1 MYDKYGFQD
10 NKSKYDLTE
19 IESRLKALEEKTKS
33 FTAGSTSNGGCIF
46 PIGTILLMCPDYSK
60 SPKDPVITTATMN
73 RLYGG
78 TWELLGAG
86 RTLMSA
92 YDDGEDGVNRYQFF
106 NGASN
111 PTDNFANPHKFY
123 GRNSGREYWQNEFH
137 RTIRD
142 VNLPEHTHTVT
153 SSAHSHSMTHKHAI
167 CYNGQEYEGTD
178 RKVYNT
184 FYRQDK
190 PGATNIYIKQQSEE
204 AQDDAGELESSSK
217 IIPNGGVSNM
227 MTAQG
232 FVQSNNKDV
241 NDTASTGETSVSIT
255 CHPAYD
261 TGTKEMLNV
270 CTPFITTF
278 MFRRKA

>member
-1 MYDKYGFQD
+1 MYDKYGFND

-33 FTAGSTSNGGCIF
+33 FTAGSTSNGGCMF

-60 SPKDPVITTATMN
+60 TPKDPIISEATMN

-92 YDDGEDGVNRYQFF
+92 KYDGPNGPNSQQLF
-106 NGASN
+106 NGPDNKS
-111 PTDNFANPHKFY
+111 DNFANPHRFY
-123 GRNSGREYWQNEFH
+123 GRNSGTEYWKNEFH

-142 VNLPEHTHTVT
+142 VNLPEHTHTLT
-153 SSAHSHSMTHKHAI
+153 QRAHTHDMTHKHAI

-184 FYRQDK
+184 YYRQPK
-190 PGATNIYIKQQSEE
+190 PNKTNIYIKQQDKE
-204 AQDDAGELESSSK
+204 AEDIAGELESSK
-217 IIPNGGVSNM
+217 NIISVSNM

-232 FVQSNNKDV
+232 FVQSDNVTV
-241 NDTASTGETSVSIT
+241 NSEAHTGETRIDIT
-255 CHPAYD
+255 CEPAYE
-261 TGTKEMLNV
+261 GSQEMLNI
-270 CTPFITTF
+270 CPPFITTF

>member
-1 MYDKYGFQD
+1 MYDKYGFND

-33 FTAGSTSNGGCIF
+33 FTAGSTSNGGCMF

-60 SPKDPVITTATMN
+60 TPKDPIISEATMN

-92 YDDGEDGVNRYQFF
+92 KYDGPNGPNSQQLF
-106 NGASN
+106 NGPDNKS
-111 PTDNFANPHKFY
+111 DNFANPHRFY
-123 GRNSGREYWQNEFH
+123 GRNSGTEYWKNEFH

-142 VNLPEHTHTVT
+142 VNLPEHTHIVT
-153 SSAHSHSMTHKHAI
+153 SSAHSHTMTHKHAI
-167 CYNGQEYEGTD
+167 YYNGQEYKGTD

-184 FYRQDK
+184 YYRWDD
-190 PGATNIYIKQQSEE
+190 PGDTNIYIKQQSEE
-204 AQDDAGELESSSK
+204 ATDDAGELESSSK
-217 IIPNGGVSNM
+217 IIPNTGVSNL

-255 CHPAYD
+255 CQPAYK
-261 TGTKEMLNV
+261 TGTKEMLNI
-270 CTPFITTF
+270 CPPFITTF